1 MSTVRS
7 IDDQIM
13 ALRELPLD
21 DLSPEL
27 TLPFKSDKIRVRN
40 MAPSPPRVFI
50 SYSHDSTE
58 HTEGVLALAQRL
70 REDGVDA
77 WIDQYENGTP
87 EEGWPRWMLNRLDW
101 AEMVLLVCTETYYR
115 RFRGQD
121 EPDKGKGADWEG
133 QLITLDLYDAKSR
146 TVDFVPIL
154 FSDQCKQFIPEPLRG
169 VTHYLLDPG
178 DDRSATD
185 YSRLLAFFHGK
196 AGVAP
201 TPLGLPKEV
210 ASRRARP
217 MVFVTHE
224 KAIGIQQQPTLPRR
238 NQRGAGRNPP
248 PHGPGPL
255 FYAIVSLVA
264 FLFGF
269 VILSVMLWNAQ
280 LLASL
285 GLTGNFYYVLLLALG
300 LSAAAFLFGLLQ
312 SHAVYRGHTGWG
324 HLELGGAIVGCA
336 LVVVGGFYLVP
347 NPLPFAVTVFVHGEG
362 GIHDL
367 VPKDSGEVVM
377 ELGGKVQ
384 RQQIGPDG
392 TVDFKD
398 IAPSHR
404 GEAAPLWFE
413 SMQFESV
420 HPEQKY
426 ALKGDAIQLEVR
438 KKAGKL
444 SGRVQDENGNPLSG
458 VKIQVAGISTTTDSA
473 GHFKVDIPG
482 DQLQSEMDLDASASG
497 YSSSHLKVV
506 PNGNDVVMPLTRA
519 R

>member
-1 MSTVRS
+1 
-7 IDDQIM
+7 
-13 ALRELPLD
+13 
-21 DLSPEL
+21 
-27 TLPFKSDKIRVRN
+27 

-58 HTEGVLALAQRL
+58 HAEGVLALAQRL

-146 TVDFVPIL
+146 TVNFVPIL

-217 MVFVTHE
+217 MVFTTHE
-224 KAIGIQQQPTLPRR
+224 KAMGTQQQPTLPRR
-238 NQRGAGRNPP
+238 NQRDEGRNPP
-248 PHGPGPL
+248 PYVPGQL

-280 LLASL
+280 LLVSL

-336 LVVVGGFYLVP
+336 LVVVGGFLVP

-398 IAPSHR
+398 IAQSHR
-404 GEAAPLWFE
+404 GESAPLWFE
-413 SMQFESV
+413 SKQFESV
-420 HPEQKY
+420 HPDQKY
-426 ALKGDAIQLEVR
+426 ALKGDIQLEVR
-438 KKAGKL
+438 KKGGRI
-444 SGRVQDENGNPLSG
+444 SGHVQDDNGNPIPNAKIDLAGLSG
-458 VKIQVAGISTTTDSA
+458 ITDSL
-473 GHFKVDIPG
+473 GHFEFMIPG
-482 DQLQSEMDLDASASG
+482 DRLRPQMEIEITTSG
-497 YSSSHLKVV
+497 YEPAHYTVV
-506 PNGNDVVMPLTRA
+506 PNSEHVVLGLKKSN
-519 R
+519 